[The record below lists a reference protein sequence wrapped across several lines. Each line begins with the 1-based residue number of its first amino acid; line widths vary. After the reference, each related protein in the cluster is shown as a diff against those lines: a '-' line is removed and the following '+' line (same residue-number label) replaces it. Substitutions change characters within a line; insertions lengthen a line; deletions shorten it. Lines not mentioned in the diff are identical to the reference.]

1 MSAEVLDWDAA
12 WLTALDELE
21 LAADE
26 AERLLASTHLPPT
39 AEVAAATRWT
49 PPTGLGLLPLA
60 LKTRAEALLARH
72 LDLARRTAAAAAMS
86 RREASVVQQI
96 TARAPA
102 LPVYLDA
109 EG

>member
-1 MSAEVLDWDAA
+1 MSAELVDWDLA

-26 AERLLASTHLPPT
+26 AERLLASAHLPT
-39 AEVAAATRWT
+39 VEVARWT
-49 PPTGLGLLPLA
+49 PPAGLGTLPLA
-60 LKTRAEALLARH
+60 LRDRAQALLTRQ

-86 RREASVVQQI
+86 RREAAVVQQI
-96 TARAPA
+96 TAKAPA